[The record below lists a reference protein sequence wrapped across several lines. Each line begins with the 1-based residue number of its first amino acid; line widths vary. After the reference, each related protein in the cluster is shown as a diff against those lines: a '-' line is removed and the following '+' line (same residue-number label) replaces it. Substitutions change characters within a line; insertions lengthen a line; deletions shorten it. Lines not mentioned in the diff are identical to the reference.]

1 MAKTLNINYNGKT
14 FKAEFDRASARLFA
28 KMGYKVQDVWE
39 NPLVAVVPF
48 VFSAFKKHQPSIT
61 EKKAE
66 EVYDA
71 LPKNVKPNFLNA
83 LVEGYIGAIEG
94 LVGSTDAADGDE
106 GNATWEN
113 PDEDN

>member
-1 MAKTLNINYNGKT
+1 MAKTLNISYNGKT
-14 FKAEFDRASARLFA
+14 YKAEFDRATA
-28 KMGYKVQDVWE
+28 KLYAKIGYKVQDVWE

-48 VFSAFKKHQPSIT
+48 VHCAFKKHQPAIS

-66 EVYDA
+66 EIYDA
-71 LPKNVKPNFLNA
+71 LPKSVKPSFLNA

-94 LVGSTDAADGDE
+94 LVGSAEADDGDE

-113 PDEDN
+113 MDEDN